1 MEKGLTVFN
10 YGQTEVRTITD
21 EQGEPWWVAKD
32 VCGIL
37 GLTDTSQA
45 IERLD
50 DDEKLTRVLYLSG
63 QNREVWTINESGL
76 YCLIIRSNKP
86 EAKRFRKW
94 ITSEVLPEIRKTGGY
109 NMPGTYIEA
118 LECLIET
125 EKRTV
130 ALQQQVE
137 YQTPKVEAFDDLIDS
152 TGLYTLRN
160 AGKALGQKPNLFLSK
175 LRNGRVL
182 YGRNIPYQRM
192 LDQEYFKVKTFVNS
206 SNGFSSNQTYVTP
219 KGLVWLSKKYC

>member
-86 EAKRFRKW
+86 EAKKFRKW